1 MLGAGCDVVLVIEQM
16 SDAGHGIDGC
26 WSGAARRPIPGA
38 GAIWVVCVTGVFTVV
53 VRGITLYDIIIII
66 IIMR

>member
-1 MLGAGCDVVLVIEQM
+1 VVLVIERI
-16 SDAGHGIDGC
+16 SDVDHDLGRC
-26 WSGAARRPIPGA
+26 WSGAARRATPGT
-38 GAIWVVCVTGVFTVV
+38 GAIWVVCVTGAFTVA

>member
-1 MLGAGCDVVLVIEQM
+1 MLGAGCDVVLVIEQI
-16 SDAGHGIDGC
+16 SDVDHDIDGC

-38 GAIWVVCVTGVFTVV
+38 GAIWVVCVTGVFTVA